1 MDVYRAGASW
11 STTGATWSNASSS
24 TYSGA
29 VLLSSTQVGNKG
41 WYEFDITGAYN
52 YWLTPGMTNNGL
64 LFKMRVESSTENYWR
79 QFASATYS
87 DSSKLP
93 YLTVVYNEPASLEI
107 NPNPI
112 QLYTGETY
120 TPSTIR
126 RRQAPPWAWLI
137 GPAAIRAWQE

>member
-1 MDVYRAGASW
+1 MWTYIERGQAGARRGLH
-11 STTGATWSNASSS
+11 GAMRPAAH
-24 TYSGA
+24 YSRA

-93 YLTVVYNEPASLEI
+93 YLTVVYNEPVSIEI
-107 NPNPI
+107 NPYSMR
-112 QLYTGETY
+112 LYMGGE
-120 TPSTIR
+120 
-126 RRQAPPWAWLI
+126 L
-137 GPAAIRAWQE
+137 